1 MMLMQIFYKY
11 LMSLSH
17 LRLVSHK
24 GEWAG
29 GAKQKAGFVR
39 LRPTANTN

>member
-1 MMLMQIFYKY
+1 MTVSRL
-11 LMSLSH
+11 L
-17 LRLVSHK
+17 LVSHK